1 MKGFFRQ
8 NGILILAAALLLSAV
23 TAAASSLMGGISNP
37 LTNVLGVL
45 STPIQGVVPS
55 FAGWVE
61 GIYNYSFEYQT
72 LQEENEQLRKQVA
85 DLEAQ
90 AREGEAASKENER
103 LRALLELREKR
114 QDFVFE
120 SATVVSR
127 SSTNW
132 ASTLTISKG
141 SAQGVEAGDCV
152 IDETGTLVG
161 VVSEVGVTWSVL
173 ITVVDTGI
181 ETGALVSRTE
191 SAAIAEG
198 DFALMGEGYLK
209 LSYLPE
215 NTELLAGDVV
225 VTSGKGGVYPSGL
238 VIGSIESIH
247 TDPSG
252 MSRYAIVEP
261 AARLDS
267 VYEVFVIKQFDI
279 VE

>member
-1 MKGFFRQ
+1 MKDFFRQ
-8 NGILILAAALLLSAV
+8 NGILILVAALLLSVITAV
-23 TAAASSLMGGISNP
+23 GSLLLGGTSNP

-45 STPIQGVVPS
+45 STPVQGVVTS

-103 LRALLELREKR
+103 LRSLLELRDKKR
-114 QDFVFE
+114 QFELE

-141 SAQGVEAGDCV
+141 SAQGIQAGDCV
-152 IDETGTLVG
+152 IDETYTLVG
-161 VVSEVGVTWSVL
+161 VVSEVGVTWSTL

-181 ETGALVSRTE
+181 EMGALVSRTE

-198 DFALMGEGYLK
+198 DFALMGEGCLK

-215 NTELLAGDVV
+215 NTELLAGDVI

-252 MSRYAIVEP
+252 MSRYAVVQPE
-261 AARLDS
+261 ARLDS

>member
-1 MKGFFRQ
+1 LKGFFRQ